1 MDWLDKISI
10 AAVAG
15 LVLITGGL
23 LVSQERIERRIDNP
37 GGANDGSR
45 TSYASQIEMD
55 KKIYASVTV
64 YQEKGLHDEAIAELD
79 RIAKSNPK
87 NSLSYVYL
95 AESYLAQGRLVDT
108 IRNYRQ
114 AVEMEP
120 DYVDPRTPLFKG
132 DELKELVTEGIP
144 KLEREKKLKPKD
156 EEVKQAL
163 KDVYYL
169 QRRLAGGC
177 E

>member
-10 AAVAG
+10 VVVAG
-15 LVLITGGL
+15 LLIVAGGML
-23 LVSQERIERRIDNP
+23 GKQQIDEK
-37 GGANDGSR
+37 GSENSAGIAGEAGD
-45 TSYASQIEMD
+45 SYASQQEANQQ
-55 KKIYASVTV
+55 IYASVID
-64 YQEKGLHDEAIAELD
+64 YQKNGLHDKAIAELD
-79 RIAKSNPK
+79 RIAKTNPK
-87 NSLSYVYL
+87 NSLSYIYL
-95 AESYLAQGRLVDT
+95 AESYLAQGRLSDA
-108 IRNYRQ
+108 IRNYRR
-114 AVEMEP
+114 AVEMNP
-120 DYVDPRTPLFKG
+120 DYVDARTPLYKG
-132 DELKELVTEGIP
+132 EELKKLVTEGIP

>member
-1 MDWLDKISI
+1 VDRLDKISMVV
-10 AAVAG
+10 VAG
-15 LVLITGGL
+15 LIIIAGGML
-23 LVSQERIERRIDNP
+23 GNQQINERRSENR
-37 GGANDGSR
+37 GGVAGEERS
-45 TSYASQIEMD
+45 SSASQMEVD
-55 KKIYASVTV
+55 KQIYAQVTV
-64 YQEKGLHDEAIAELD
+64 YQNKGLYAEAIAELD
-79 RIAKSNPK
+79 RIAKNNPE

-95 AESYLAQGRLVDT
+95 AESYLAQGKLADS
-108 IRNYRQ
+108 IRNYRR

-120 DYVDPRTPLFKG
+120 DYVDQRTPRFKG
-132 DELKELVTEGIP
+132 EKIKELVTEGIP
-144 KLEREKKLKPKD
+144 KLEREKKLKPND